1 MNFFGSG
8 STADVEVPASA
19 GTLDDHTFDQS
30 ASSQFAAPVLA
41 LDRLKQ
47 AGVPL
52 KAQMSPYLQMDP
64 SIFKASQPEY
74 IMPEGNEH
82 GKGKFEFALGHIGWA
97 VASGFGAGCLR
108 GFVPELM
115 NAETRQLRGR
125 PWLTRMVNAT
135 VKHGSGY
142 AQPAG
147 AAIFMFSAFEILLR
161 QLRADDDLNS
171 LAAGAF
177 TGALYRSPYGLR
189 ASGAGAGVGLALA
202 TVWLLGNSDSRMRIK
217 EMVNFA

>member
-8 STADVEVPASA
+8 STVDVEVPSNA
-19 GTLDDHTFDQS
+19 GTLDDHSFDQS

-52 KAQMSPYLQMDP
+52 KAQMSPYLQV
-64 SIFKASQPEY
+64 KY

-202 TVWLLGNSDSRMRIK
+202 TIWLLGNSDSRMRIK
-217 EMVNFA
+217 DMINFA

>member
-8 STADVEVPASA
+8 STVDVEVPNDAA
-19 GTLDDHTFDQS
+19 ALDDHSHESMQTPF
-30 ASSQFAAPVLA
+30 SSPVLA

-64 SIFKASQPEY
+64 SIFKSSQPEY

-82 GKGKFEFALGHIGWA
+82 GKGGLEFALGHIGWA
-97 VASGFGAGCLR
+97 VAGGFGVGCLR
-108 GFVPELM
+108 GFVPELL
-115 NAETRQLRGR
+115 NAETRQLSGR

-147 AAIFMFSAFEILLR
+147 AAVFMFSAFELLLR
-161 QLRADDDLNS
+161 KLRADDDLNS
-171 LAAGAF
+171 VAAGGFA
-177 TGALYRSPYGLR
+177 GALYRSPHGLR
-189 ASGAGAGVGLALA
+189 ASGTGAGVGVLLA
-202 TVWLLGNSDSRMRIK
+202 TVWLLGNTDSRQRIR
-217 EMVNFA
+217 EMINFA

>member
-8 STADVEVPASA
+8 STVDVEVPSNA
-19 GTLDDHTFDQS
+19 GTLDDHSFDQS

-64 SIFKASQPEY
+64 SIFKSSQPEY

-108 GFVPELM
+108 GF
-115 NAETRQLRGR
+115 RGR

-202 TVWLLGNSDSRMRIK
+202 TIWLLGNSDSRMRIK
-217 EMVNFA
+217 DMINFA